1 MDHLLGQFPHDHHR
15 ECYAQFHEY
24 WGKVFVNLKK
34 RASTKYLWRKL
45 ICSYMH
51 QGSIGREEER
61 RKQKP
66 CVILLC
72 LQCHGWFLI
81 FVVSL
86 RSHSVTMQFR
96 ATNATHETNK
106 QVPKISEFKHLKVH
120 LIEGP
125 FPSVR
130 KTESTQ
136 STTHVS
142 KPPCFNR
149 QKI

>member
-1 MDHLLGQFPHDHHR
+1 M
-15 ECYAQFHEY
+15 
-24 WGKVFVNLKK
+24 FVNLKK
-34 RASTKYLWRKL
+34 HKIFVEKTNLLLHAPREHRK
-45 ICSYMH
+45 
-51 QGSIGREEER
+51 R
-61 RKQKP
+61 RGAQKAKTL
-66 CVILLC
+66 CDIMDDFSSLLC
-72 LQCHGWFLI
+72 LYVAIYELHCDTM
-81 FVVSL
+81 
-86 RSHSVTMQFR
+86 HSVTMQFR
-96 ATNATHETNK
+96 ATNATNK